1 MSKPTRYAPIG
12 EQRRREIAQ
21 MVRQKGTISTIELVD
36 HFKLSPMTIW
46 RDLKALEDMGVIQR
60 VRGGAASLDDTT
72 GEPIYTHKK
81 SINSRQKES
90 IAHYAAVNFVQ
101 DGQIII
107 LEAGTTVMAMVKYLD
122 RRDLT
127 VISNGLGVLNE
138 LSTMLTTLTVISCG
152 GVMRDVSKTFIGPQA
167 EQFFETVQAHLL
179 FLSATG
185 ITIEGGI
192 SDPSPLEI
200 QVKRAM
206 ISSAERV
213 ILLIDSSKFG
223 IRSLNQV
230 LPIEQVHAIVTD
242 KEPAAK
248 YIDWLARANVELHIA
263 PLKRG
268 WSIASNR

>member
-1 MSKPTRYAPIG
+1 MSKPARYAPIG

-21 MVRQKGTISTIELVD
+21 MVRQKGTISTVELVD
-36 HFKLSPMTIW
+36 YFKLSPMTIW
-46 RDLKALEDMGVIQR
+46 RDLRVLEDMGVIQR

-81 SINSRQKES
+81 SINSRQKET
-90 IAHYAAVNFVQ
+90 IAHYAAINFVR

-213 ILLIDSSKFG
+213 VLLIDSSKFG
-223 IRSLNQV
+223 IRSLKQV

-242 KEPAAK
+242 KEPPSE

-263 PLKRG
+263 PPKRG
-268 WSIASNR
+268 